1 VRWLRRLRQGLRR
14 LPRLRGGRALWR
26 RVRGGRALWRQVRR
40 GSALRMCA
48 LRRLALCPLRLQLL
62 GLRGTLLDMG
72 SGLDIHLL
80 TRQRESSRKSHA
92 RPHAIA
98 SRLRE
103 GWSGRLCFDM
113 SGIRFRL
120 RDAGARRTVRL
131 RQLECAMHRRFEAW
145 RECAY

>member
-1 VRWLRRLRQGLRR
+1 MRTVRR

-26 RVRGGRALWRQVRR
+26 PMRR

-72 SGLDIHLL
+72 CSLAIHLL
-80 TRQRESSRKSHA
+80 TRQPRVLSQEYTRG
-92 RPHAIA
+92 RMPRL

-103 GWSGRLCFDM
+103 GWSRRLLFRYERNPIRLKSAARVGR
-113 SGIRFRL
+113 
-120 RDAGARRTVRL
+120 
-131 RQLECAMHRRFEAW
+131 
-145 RECAY
+145 